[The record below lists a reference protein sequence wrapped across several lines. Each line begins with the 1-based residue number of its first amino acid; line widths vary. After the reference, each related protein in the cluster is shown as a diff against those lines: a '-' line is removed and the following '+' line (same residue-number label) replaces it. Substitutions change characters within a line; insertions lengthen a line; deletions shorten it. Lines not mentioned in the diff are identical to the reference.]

1 MNIELVTA
9 QIEDIDEINQ
19 LVNLSYRG
27 TEGWTR
33 ETEMVAGERSTPDEV
48 STYLSDPD
56 AHLLVV
62 KENNKIIACICVE
75 QKKQDAYIG
84 YFAVSPSYQGQGLGK
99 QVLSKAEQYAANQL
113 GLKTLRMVVI
123 SQRKELISFYERR
136 GYRRTG
142 EVAAYPVH
150 LDVGIPSV
158 EGLTIE
164 YLEKNA

>member
-48 STYLSDPD
+48 SAYLSDPD

-84 YFAVSPSYQGQGLGK
+84 YFAVSPSYQG
-99 QVLSKAEQYAANQL
+99 
-113 GLKTLRMVVI
+113 T
-123 SQRKELISFYERR
+123 
-136 GYRRTG
+136 
-142 EVAAYPVH
+142 
-150 LDVGIPSV
+150 
-158 EGLTIE
+158 
-164 YLEKNA
+164 